1 MARFND
7 ALKEKFTNWNDLEK
21 KIEALPTAPLRG
33 EVFEQFIFAY
43 LTLKKQFYQFSQVYR
58 STEIPKDLLE
68 KYKIEKKDSGVDGLV
83 VFNDGKVAG
92 YQVKFRTGRTKP
104 SYDELAKFWVEAQH
118 TDYNYT
124 IANCY
129 SVTDLVLKQQKHLQ
143 ILVDEFESLD
153 QDFFEELFKF
163 TNDSGKIEHFY
174 YDPFPFQKQIIK
186 DVVFF

>member
-1 MARFND
+1 MTRYNNL
-7 ALKEKFTNWNDLEK
+7 LKEKISNWSDLEK

-43 LTLKKQFYQFSQVYR
+43 LTLKKQFYQLSEVFR
-58 STEIPKDLLE
+58 STEIPREFLG
-68 KYKIEKKDSGVDGLV
+68 KYKIEKKDSGIDGLM

-92 YQVKFRTGRTKP
+92 YQVKFRTGRVKP

-129 SVTDLVLKQQKHLQ
+129 SITDLVLKQQKHLQ
-143 ILVDEFESLD
+143 ILVDEL
-153 QDFFEELFKF
+153 
-163 TNDSGKIEHFY
+163 
-174 YDPFPFQKQIIK
+174 
-186 DVVFF
+186 